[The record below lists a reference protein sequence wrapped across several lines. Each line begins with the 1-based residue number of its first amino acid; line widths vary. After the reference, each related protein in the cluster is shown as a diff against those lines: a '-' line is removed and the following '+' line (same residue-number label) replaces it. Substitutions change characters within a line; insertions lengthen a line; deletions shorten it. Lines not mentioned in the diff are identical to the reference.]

1 MRVKTIALK
10 NNIASLKNCL
20 NECERIFFEVFKNI
34 NDLNSIDFYQVGHHG
49 SKTSSK
55 DEFISKLNI
64 NTAIISAKKKVYN
77 HPSEETLNTL
87 FNHNIS
93 VKITEKDGAVK
104 FNI

>member
-1 MRVKTIALK
+1 MGDATKETEEYI
-10 NNIASLKNCL
+10 L
-20 NECERIFFEVFKNI
+20 NKNI

-55 DEFISKLNI
+55 DDFIAKLNI